1 MLPIDGSSF
10 CITIHKGGRK
20 MDDESQFCFD
30 PEQLDRLLLLGTDDE
45 TSSTEKGKAESQG
58 KSGQDVPT
66 LDSELNSEDRI
77 PKATT
82 SLSSIIEQPGGWIG
96 EYKLLSVLG
105 EGGMGIVYF
114 ARQDKPIR
122 RHVALKLIKPGMDS
136 KTVIARFEAERQ
148 TLALLDHPNIAH
160 VYDAGTTE
168 SGRPYFVMEYIK
180 GLSIIE
186 HCDCH
191 KLTIEDRL
199 RLFLKV
205 CQALQHAHQKG
216 IIHRDIKPSNILIS
230 ILDDEPVPK
239 IIDFGVAKALA
250 KPLTERTLVTEQG
263 QLFGTPEYMS
273 PEQADDASED
283 IDTRSDIYSLG
294 VVLYQLLTGA
304 LPFDSDTLREGGI
317 DHVRRVICE
326 QEPETPGSRL
336 RNMGEGAETIAQK
349 RQTNT
354 ISLTKRLHRELEW
367 IPLKAM
373 RKDRTRRYRSAAEF
387 ADDIENYLR
396 GTPLVAGPE
405 SMTYRIGKFVRR
417 HRAVA
422 LAVSSVAAVLILATL
437 ISTISY
443 VLAVQSREIAEERTE
458 DYRRLL
464 YVNQISLAHS
474 AYREADIDRT
484 RSLLSSC
491 PADLRDFAWSYLW
504 RLCQVIPQTPTIQH
518 QQAVNEV
525 VFSPTTDM
533 LATASGKAI
542 RLWDASTRILQ
553 ATLEGHTD
561 IVKSLA
567 FSPDGTMLVSG
578 SADQPAILWDVATR
592 KKIAMLI
599 EQTENYA
606 YVSLAFSGSGQTI
619 AVAFR
624 AKGSSFKVVLWDVNT
639 RESVSLP
646 LPKQSDNRIFDVTF
660 SPDDKLLAG
669 TGVQKTFLWDIAN
682 RQRIAILEGH
692 GAHVNSAV
700 FIPDSRTLATT
711 SNDGTLAFWDVTTRK
726 KLDSINVH
734 SAPILSMALSPD
746 GALLATGSADST
758 IRLWDT
764 NTRQE
769 MTRLRGHSSEVR
781 SLAFSPDGTILA
793 SASKDG
799 TVKLWEPAPRPDSET
814 LVGHNRIVHGIA
826 FSPDSEWLISTS
838 YGAPA
843 VKMWDVVTGLDL
855 SSALGNPPIGIALC
869 VDLSPDGKTLAIGS
883 NDLMLWDMPGK
894 KQIGTLAHPKN
905 NVNCAVF
912 SPDGKTLATQ
922 TLDNTFKLWNVATL
936 RELISFEGYGS
947 HYGAIE
953 FSPDGRRLAVPRNA
967 DQAVTLWDVSV
978 LQSGHGET
986 PETILTGHS
995 EQVNAVAFSSR
1006 GDTLASGSDDT
1017 TIILWDLVTGHK
1029 IVTLTGH
1036 TSNVHCLA
1044 FSPDGRT
1051 LASGGN
1057 DGTVR
1062 LWNLLLHKQVVV
1074 LEGHRSAIWDIAFS
1088 PDGNTLASSSY
1099 DGTIKLWRAATKH
1112 EIRDL
1117 NAPNC
1122 RNIKH

>member
-1 MLPIDGSSF
+1 
-10 CITIHKGGRK
+10 
-20 MDDESQFCFD
+20 MDDASQFCFE
-30 PEQLDRLLLLGTDDE
+30 PEQLDRLLSLGIDDE
-45 TSSTEKGKAESQG
+45 ASRTEKGKVESQG
-58 KSGQDVPT
+58 TSSQDVPT
-66 LDSELNSEDRI
+66 LGSELNNEDRM
-77 PKATT
+77 PEATA

-96 EYKLLSVLG
+96 EYKLLSVLA

-114 ARQDKPIR
+114 ARQDQPFR

-136 KTVIARFEAERQ
+136 KSVIARFEAERQ

-180 GLSIIE
+180 GLSITK

-199 RLFLKV
+199 RLFLQV
-205 CQALQHAHQKG
+205 CHAVQHAHQKG

-230 ILDDEPVPK
+230 TLDDEPVPK

-250 KPLTERTLVTEQG
+250 QSLTERTLVTEQG

-273 PEQADDASED
+273 PEQADEASED

-304 LPFDSDTLREGGI
+304 LPFDSDRLREGGI

-326 QEPETPGSRL
+326 QEPEMPGTRL
-336 RNMGEGAETIAQK
+336 RNMGEEAETVAQK
-349 RQTNT
+349 RQTNST
-354 ISLTKRLHRELEW
+354 SLTRQLHRELEW

-373 RKDRTRRYRSAAEF
+373 RKDRARRYRSAAEF

-396 GTPLVAGPE
+396 GKPLVAGPE
-405 SMTYRIGKFVRR
+405 SMTYRVGKFVRR

-422 LAVSSVAAVLILATL
+422 LAVGSVAVVLILATL

-464 YVNQISLAHS
+464 YVNQISLAHT
-474 AYREADIDRT
+474 AYREADMDRT

-504 RLCQVIPQTPTIQH
+504 RLGQIMPQTPTIQH

-525 VFSPTTDM
+525 VFSPTAEM
-533 LATASGKAI
+533 LATASGKTI
-542 RLWDASTRILQ
+542 RLWDASTRSLL

-567 FSPDGTMLVSG
+567 FSPDGTLLVSG
-578 SADQPAILWDVATR
+578 GADRPAILWDVATR
-592 KKIAMLI
+592 KKIATLNGKMGTI
-599 EQTENYA
+599 WN
-606 YVSLAFSGSGQTI
+606 VSLAFSGNSQMVAATFQAKSG
-619 AVAFR
+619 VR
-624 AKGSSFKVVLWDVNT
+624 VVLWDVKT

-646 LPKQSDNRIFDVTF
+646 LPQKGDRRTFAVAF

-669 TGVQKTFLWDIAN
+669 TGVQKTFLWDIATCH
-682 RQRIAILEGH
+682 RIAILEGH
-692 GAHVNSAV
+692 GAHVNCVA
-700 FIPDSRTLATT
+700 FMPDGRTLATT
-711 SNDGTLAFWDVTTRK
+711 GNDGTLAFWDVTTRK

-734 SAPILSMALSPD
+734 SAPVLSMAISPD
-746 GALLATGSADST
+746 GAILATGSADST

-781 SLAFSPDGTILA
+781 SLAFSPDGTTLA

-799 TVKLWEPAPRPDSET
+799 TVKFWEPAPRPDSDT
-814 LVGHNRIVHGIA
+814 LVGHKRIVQGIA
-826 FSPDSEWLISTS
+826 FSPDSKWLISTS

-843 VKMWDVVTGLDL
+843 VKMWDVASGLDV
-855 SSALGNPPIGIALC
+855 SSALGNPPIGIAWC
-869 VDLSPDGKTLAIGS
+869 VDFSPDSKILAIGS
-883 NDLMLWDMPGK
+883 TDLMLWDMAGK

-905 NVNCAVF
+905 SVNCAVF

-922 TLDNTFKLWNVATL
+922 IFDDTFKLWSVATW
-936 RELISFEGYGS
+936 RELISLEGYGS
-947 HYGAIE
+947 HYGAVE
-953 FSPDGRRLAVPRNA
+953 FSPDGRKLAVPRNA
-967 DQAVTLWDVSV
+967 DQAVTLWDVSI
-978 LQSGHGET
+978 LQTGHGEG
-986 PETILTGHS
+986 PEAILTGHS
-995 EQVNAVAFSSR
+995 EKVNAVAFSPD
-1006 GDTLASGSDDT
+1006 GTTLASGSDDT
-1017 TIILWDLVTGHK
+1017 TIILWDSRTEHK
-1029 IVTLTGH
+1029 ITTLAGH
-1036 TSNVHCLA
+1036 TSDVHCLA

-1062 LWNLLLHKQVVV
+1062 LWNLLLHEQVVV
-1074 LEGHRSAIWDIAFS
+1074 LEGHKSAIWDIAFS

-1099 DGTIKLWRAATKH
+1099 DGTIKLWRAAAEH
-1112 EIRDL
+1112 EIRAL
-1117 NAPNC
+1117 NAPSR
-1122 RNIKH
+1122 RNSKRGHDI

>member
-1 MLPIDGSSF
+1 
-10 CITIHKGGRK
+10 

-30 PEQLDRLLLLGTDDE
+30 PEQLDRLLSLGTDNE
-45 TSSTEKGKAESQG
+45 TSSTEKGKAESHA

-77 PKATT
+77 LEATT

-180 GLSIIE
+180 GLSITE
-186 HCDCH
+186 YCDCH

-199 RLFLKV
+199 QLFLKV
-205 CQALQHAHQKG
+205 CHAVQHAHQKG

-230 ILDDEPVPK
+230 NLDDEPVPK
-239 IIDFGVAKALA
+239 IIDFGVVKALA
-250 KPLTERTLVTEQG
+250 QSLTERTLVTEQG

-273 PEQADDASED
+273 PEQADEASKD

-294 VVLYQLLTGA
+294 VVLYQLLAGA
-304 LPFDSDTLREGGI
+304 LPFDSDTLREGGVN
-317 DHVRRVICE
+317 HFRRVICE
-326 QEPETPGSRL
+326 QEPETPGTRL
-336 RNMGEGAETIAQK
+336 KNMGEEAETVAQK

-354 ISLTKRLHRELEW
+354 TSLTKRLHRELEW

-396 GTPLVAGPE
+396 GAPLIAGPE
-405 SMTYRIGKFVRR
+405 SMTYRIGKFVQR
-417 HRAVA
+417 HRSVA
-422 LAVSSVAAVLILATL
+422 IAVSSVAAVLILATL

-443 VLAVQSREIAEERTE
+443 ILAVQSREIAEERTE

-464 YVNQISLAHS
+464 YVNQVSLAHS

-491 PADLRDFAWSYLW
+491 PTDLRDFAWSYLW

-525 VFSPTTDM
+525 VFSPTAEM
-533 LATASGKAI
+533 LATASGKTI

-567 FSPDGTMLVSG
+567 FSPDGTLLVSG
-578 SADQPAILWDVATR
+578 GADRPAILWDVATR
-592 KKIAMLI
+592 KKNAMLI
-599 EQTENYA
+599 EQMDIYE
-606 YVSLAFSGSGQTI
+606 YVSLAFSGSGRII

-624 AKGSSFKVVLWDVNT
+624 VKGLSVKVILWDVKT
-639 RESVSLP
+639 GESVSLP
-646 LPKQSDNRIFDVTF
+646 LPQQSDNRIFDVAF

-669 TGVQKTFLWDIAN
+669 TSVQKTFLWDIAS
-682 RQRIAILEGH
+682 RQRIAIFGGH
-692 GAHVNSAV
+692 GAHVNSTA
-700 FIPDSRTLATT
+700 FMPDGRTMATT
-711 SNDGTLAFWDVTTRK
+711 GNDGILVFWDITTRK

-734 SAPILSMALSPD
+734 SAPVLSMAISPD

-769 MTRLRGHSSEVR
+769 TTRLRGHSSEVR
-781 SLAFSPDGTILA
+781 SLAFSPEGTSLA

-799 TVKLWEPAPRPDSET
+799 TVKLWEPTPRPDSET
-814 LVGHNRIVHGIA
+814 LVGHNRIVHGIV
-826 FSPDSEWLISTS
+826 FSPDSKWLISTS

-843 VKMWDVVTGLDL
+843 VKMWDVGSGLDL
-855 SSALGNPPIGIALC
+855 SSALGNPPIDIALC
-869 VDLSPDGKTLAIGS
+869 VDISPDGKTLAIGS
-883 NDLMLWDMPGK
+883 NDLMLWDMAGK
-894 KQIGTLAHPKN
+894 KQIDTLAHPNN

-922 TLDNTFKLWNVATL
+922 TFNNTFKLWNVATL

-953 FSPDGRRLAVPRNA
+953 FSPDGRKLAVPRNA
-967 DQAVTLWDVSV
+967 DQAITLWDVSV
-978 LQSGHGET
+978 LQSYRGES
-986 PETILTGHS
+986 PEAILTGHS
-995 EQVNAVAFSSR
+995 EEINAVAFSPDGVS
-1006 GDTLASGSDDT
+1006 LASGSDDT
-1017 TIILWDLVTGHK
+1017 TIILWDLTTGHK

-1062 LWNLLLHKQVVV
+1062 LWNLLLHEQVLV

-1088 PDGNTLASSSY
+1088 PDGNTLASSSF
-1099 DGTIKLWRAATKH
+1099 DGTIKLWRAAVQH
-1112 EIRDL
+1112 
-1117 NAPNC
+1117 
-1122 RNIKH
+1122 